1 MRMLRNN
8 DSIKP
13 EEGPF
18 YTVLSDYDSV
28 GVKAVIWK
36 LFSKDTST

>member
-8 DSIKP
+8 VSVKP
-13 EEGPF
+13 EEGLS
-18 YTVLSDYDSV
+18 YTVLSEYDSV
-28 GVKAVIWK
+28 EIKAVIWK